1 MKRMLVN
8 ATQSDALRVA
18 VAHGLQLIDLD
29 IERPDFQQK
38 KANIYKGRISSIE
51 PSLGAVFVDYGEER
65 HGFLPLKEISRE
77 YFLTE
82 TDPNEENIDIRS
94 ILKLGQELVIQ
105 VEKEERGNK
114 GAALTTFISL
124 AGSYLVLMPNNPRAG
139 GISRRVETDDREHLK
154 EAFSQLQIP
163 EGMGLI
169 IRTAGVGRSKEELEW
184 DLNVLLRYWEAVKQA
199 AIARPGPYLI
209 HQESDVIIR
218 AIRDYL
224 RQDMQEIIIDESK
237 AFERARHYVNQV
249 RPDFANR
256 LQLYSGALPLF
267 SRYHIEEQIENAYQR
282 EVQLPS
288 GGSLVIDHTEALVAI
303 DINSSRAT
311 KGSNIE
317 ETAFNTNLEAAE
329 EISRQLRIRDI
340 GGLIVIDFIDMLQSN
355 HQREVENCLRNA
367 LRQDRARIQIGRI
380 SRFGLLE
387 MSRQRLGSSLR
398 RSSRITCPQCDGQ
411 GSIRTIES
419 LVHSIINLIQ
429 EQAAKAEQVQLQV
442 MLPVDIA
449 TYVMNE
455 KRDQIQQIEQQT
467 QADIMIIPNPAL
479 QSPQYQIKKFK
490 DKDRTSISYEV
501 IRQQQLKG
509 NQGVRKK
516 TSTTKTTEPAIKE
529 FLTKTAT
536 VPPPTRKKPGSG
548 IIKRLWEVVLGT
560 EKDMTEE
567 KPALTQASLP
577 PSQTA
582 PAAAPLSTPRQPRH
596 KRHRTHN
603 TSSNRG
609 ENPNRADNQNRSD
622 LSNRSENLNRAD
634 NSNRAESSKRT
645 ENQNRSDIS
654 NRDEDQNRTDHLS
667 RAESYNRSDNQN
679 RTDNP
684 DRTERAD
691 RTDRPDSN
699 NQRPPRRTERT
710 ERSERPTRNVQ
721 ANRSVPSSKKEAEPV
736 KEVVKEPE
744 VTNKQAENQAPP
756 AYTSPFAKS
765 HSQLEQVVTKPDL
778 PNPVPAP
785 ESNSF
790 DQQNIPEPNPE
801 KEKE

>member
-1 MKRMLVN
+1 MKRMLIN

-18 VAHGLQLIDLD
+18 VVHGLQLIDLD

-82 TDPNEENIDIRS
+82 TDPNEENIDIRAV
-94 ILKLGQELVIQ
+94 LRLGQELVVQ

-154 EAFSQLQIP
+154 EAFNQLQIP

-224 RQDMQEIIIDESK
+224 RQDMQEVIIDE
-237 AFERARHYVNQV
+237 ATAYERARHYVLQV
-249 RPDFANR
+249 RPDFAER
-256 LQLYSGALPLF
+256 LQLYTGFLPLF
-267 SRYHIEEQIENAYQR
+267 SRFHIEEQIENAYQR
-282 EVQLPS
+282 DVQLPS
-288 GGSLVIDHTEALVAI
+288 GGSLVIDHSEALVAI

-329 EISRQLRIRDI
+329 EIARQLRIRDI
-340 GGLIVIDFIDMLQSN
+340 GGLIVIDFIDMLQTS

-398 RSSRITCPQCDGQ
+398 RSSRITCPRCDGQ
-411 GSIRTIES
+411 GSIRTVES
-419 LVHSIINLIQ
+419 LAHSIINLIQ
-429 EQAAKAEQVQLQV
+429 EQTAKTEQVQLQV

-449 TYVMNE
+449 TYIINE
-455 KRDQIQQIEQQT
+455 KRAQIQQIEQQT
-467 QADIMIIPNPAL
+467 QADIMIIPNP
-479 QSPQYQIKKFK
+479 QFHSPHYQMRKVKEK
-490 DKDRTSISYEV
+490 NRTAISYEV
-501 IRQQQLKG
+501 IKQQQPKAG
-509 NQGVRKK
+509 NQQVVRKK
-516 TSTTKTTEPAIKE
+516 TAVTKATEPAIKE
-529 FLTKTAT
+529 FLSSAT
-536 VPPPTRKKPGSG
+536 NVPPPSRKKSGG
-548 IIKRLWEVVLGT
+548 IIKKLWEVMLGT
-560 EKDMTEE
+560 EKEIPAYTPPVEE
-567 KPALTQASLP
+567 KKPISPPPVSATPQPSSQINQPHGQA
-577 PSQTA
+577 QQ
-582 PAAAPLSTPRQPRH
+582 PRQH
-596 KRHRTHN
+596 KRHRGHSRPGGPHEQQQQQQRSGTHRRPEQ
-603 TSSNRG
+603 SSSGSGQRG
-609 ENPNRADNQNRSD
+609 GSPRQARNPQQQRERSQGQGFQQPNQPKQAAWAPEKVEPETKENLIPIPIQELEQQQPQSPVPTHTPPVEYPRSD
-622 LSNRSENLNRAD
+622 LQQI
-634 NSNRAESSKRT
+634 T
-645 ENQNRSDIS
+645 
-654 NRDEDQNRTDHLS
+654 
-667 RAESYNRSDNQN
+667 
-679 RTDNP
+679 
-684 DRTERAD
+684 
-691 RTDRPDSN
+691 
-699 NQRPPRRTERT
+699 
-710 ERSERPTRNVQ
+710 
-721 ANRSVPSSKKEAEPV
+721 
-736 KEVVKEPE
+736 
-744 VTNKQAENQAPP
+744 
-756 AYTSPFAKS
+756 
-765 HSQLEQVVTKPDL
+765 TKPDV
-778 PNPVPAP
+778 PTEKPQETAAPVEKAEKPVA
-785 ESNSF
+785 
-790 DQQNIPEPNPE
+790 QPE
-801 KEKE
+801 KSEENKDS